1 MYEHDFFNIAVQITD
16 KKINV
21 DELVQKY
28 INVNQIDKSN
38 IQERK
43 AVKTIGLIFKTL
55 KNSKIDVKID
65 ELGESQI
72 VYDSDRSLLTR
83 VQEESTDKCEEYR
96 KKIYVG
102 NEIEQTPVQAKDQN
116 EITQE
121 NVTKNQQNKD
131 EEIEH

>member
-1 MYEHDFFNIAVQITD
+1 MYEHDFFIIAVQITD

-21 DELVQKY
+21 DELDQKY

-43 AVKTIGLIFKTL
+43 AVKTIGLIFKAL
-55 KNSKIDVKID
+55 KNSKIDVKVD

-96 KKIYVG
+96 KSVKKDAEQLEQN
-102 NEIEQTPVQAKDQN
+102 NERIQNQPEQIRKEVQPG
-116 EITQE
+116 
-121 NVTKNQQNKD
+121 
-131 EEIEH
+131 EELGIR